1 MSEVFV
7 PVSGYEGYYEIGSM
21 GTVRSVAR
29 RLLYSDGRVYLY
41 KQRLIT
47 PADNGNGYMIVNL
60 WRNNKQKMFYVH
72 RLVADHFMPNPENK
86 PQVNHLDENKKNNA
100 VENLEWATPKENVNY
115 GTAIARQIK
124 TQGFPVFILFPD
136 GTKKDFD
143 SIAQAARFLGVQ
155 KGSATHAYHKHKK
168 LKGVEIVGKFDS

>member
-1 MSEVFV
+1 MLDIDDYREEKSCVYKGEE
-7 PVSGYEGYYEIGSM
+7 YL
-21 GTVRSVAR
+21 VR
-29 RLLYSDGRVYLY
+29 
-41 KQRLIT
+41 
-47 PADNGNGYMIVNL
+47 DNGAVLRKSQPNKKTRKLDNEWTFGKKNSQKEYLEIAAVCIHHIVAL
-60 WRNNKQKMFYVH
+60 AFHGEPPTSKHIVYH
-72 RLVADHFMPNPENK
+72 I
-86 PQVNHLDENKKNNA
+86 DENKKNNA